1 MLIIPSIQSEKVTY
15 KSIDTVVEAEETVNY
30 PTEFWNSLDLPG
42 MPPHVLKLKIGVQ
55 IIMLQNIYRPK
66 LCNGTRLAV
75 KKLMNNVVEPTIL
88 SGLFKGEDVLIPW
101 IPMIPTETPFQF
113 KRLQFPIRLA
123 FAVTIKKLI
132 VNFCNCVVYI

>member
-88 SGLFKGEDVLIPW
+88 SGLFKGEDVLIP
-101 IPMIPTETPFQF
+101 
-113 KRLQFPIRLA
+113 
-123 FAVTIKKLI
+123 
-132 VNFCNCVVYI
+132 